1 MGNVEDLSQAAK
13 PTTKIIIFRQYFKWI
28 GKELIRW
35 RAALSSLTGGKSI
48 DNEEYLSQFRT
59 YMNMTIDTQD
69 LFSTICTI

>member
-1 MGNVEDLSQAAK
+1 M
-13 PTTKIIIFRQYFKWI
+13 

-35 RAALSSLTGGKSI
+35 RAALSSLTEGKSI

-69 LFSTICTI
+69 LFFHNMHNLI